1 MSHEMLRTNKSRA
14 KDRIGRALEQLTTLS
29 QLNSNTEEFMKWRRG
44 TRIAICNTFG
54 RDSDHFE
61 EFQKIAFTSRSGSYV
76 DPTLN
81 QRLAARV
88 YDAGLVQAR
97 ALLESFLEE
106 IEEYEE
112 YWDDYRE
119 PQPDSQIQELAEQQV
134 PYRVFVVH
142 GRDDGTRNT
151 VARFLE
157 SLELEVVILQEQAS
171 EGRTIIE
178 KFEDHSGVGFAVV
191 LCTPDDVGAL
201 ATEPDKL
208 NPRPRQN
215 VILELGY
222 FWGKLGRNKVC
233 ALLDGDMEMP
243 SDYDGVLYIPMDAS
257 EGWKL
262 ALAREMKAAGMTID
276 LNQAV

>member
-1 MSHEMLRTNKSRA
+1 MPSKSDAKRRISTALDAIPQLMDSSSSAPGFIEWHRNTRVAISYTFADDYAHVKEFVGISFSGAFISSDIGGNEVRA
-14 KDRIGRALEQLTTLS
+14 REAY
-29 QLNSNTEEFMKWRRG
+29 
-44 TRIAICNTFG
+44 
-54 RDSDHFE
+54 
-61 EFQKIAFTSRSGSYV
+61 RSGLIEANAILKSM
-76 DPTLN
+76 
-81 QRLAARV
+81 
-88 YDAGLVQAR
+88 
-97 ALLESFLEE
+97 LEE
-106 IEEYEE
+106 IQE
-112 YWDDYRE
+112 YWLDDT
-119 PQPDSQIQELAEQQV
+119 PLQPISGDRDVAEQLISN
-134 PYRVFVVH
+134 RVFVVH

-157 SLELEVVILQEQAS
+157 SLGLEVVILQEQAS

-201 ATEPDKL
+201 AMEPDKL

>member
-1 MSHEMLRTNKSRA
+1 MPTKSEA
-14 KDRIGRALEQLTTLS
+14 KERIVRALKPIPELVGM
-29 QLNSNTEEFMKWRRG
+29 NSDAPDFQKWRRS
-44 TRIAICNTFG
+44 TEIMISNTFP
-54 RDSDHFE
+54 
-61 EFQKIAFTSRSGSYV
+61 SGSRHAGEFGEIRYRPNFV
-76 DPTLN
+76 SFDPRQHAAN
-81 QRLAARV
+81 AARV
-88 YDAGLVQAR
+88 YREGLVR
-97 ALLESFLEE
+97 AKTLLESFLDE
-106 IEEYEE
+106 IEEYGV
-112 YWDDYRE
+112 DD
-119 PQPDSQIQELAEQQV
+119 QPARLSAQESVVHEHLASN
-134 PYRVFVVH
+134 RVFVVH

-157 SLELEVVILQEQAS
+157 SLGLEVTILQEQTS

-191 LCTPDDVGAL
+191 LCTPDDVGKL
-201 ATEPDKL
+201 ATAPD
-208 NPRPRQN
+208 NWRPRPRQN
-215 VILELGY
+215 VILELG
-222 FWGKLGRNKVC
+222 FFLGRLGRNKVC